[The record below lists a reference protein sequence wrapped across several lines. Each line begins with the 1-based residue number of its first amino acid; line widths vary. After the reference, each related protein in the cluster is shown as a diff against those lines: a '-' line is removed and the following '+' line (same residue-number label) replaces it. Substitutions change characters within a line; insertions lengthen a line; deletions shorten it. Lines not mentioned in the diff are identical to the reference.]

1 MMCKRVMSVLLFCA
15 LAACADAPPTP
26 PFRTFLQKAED
37 AFSLVTEGN
46 GATLAIT
53 SRSGLGRARLVRVAE
68 KWPDPLVIRLNLKG
82 LEGFQMNNGA
92 IRFETFLRASR
103 TVPYFK
109 MDAKH
114 TDPPAG
120 TLQLR
125 MAQAEGRIDLV
136 LPAEMVEGN
145 PGEIAFMWIDFY
157 R

>member
-1 MMCKRVMSVLLFCA
+1 MMGKLLWLALLCCA
-15 LAACADAPPTP
+15 LTAPADAPPTP
-26 PFRTFLQKAED
+26 FRTVLQKAD
-37 AFSLVTEGN
+37 DSYSLAVGEK

-53 SRSGLGRARLVRVAE
+53 SGSGIGRARLVRVDE
-68 KWPDPLVIRLNLKG
+68 KWPNPLVIRLNLKG

-109 MDAKH
+109 MDAKN

-125 MAQAEGRIDLV
+125 MVQAEGRIDLV